1 MKIELNFNPTNRN
14 GEPHAIDYSCAQFLQ
29 EQLDK
34 RINKERPALEAR
46 VANELAESGSC
57 TLDEDSNI
65 ENNLT
70 SELEYIRSI
79 VEQLDIDNLLKGQ
92 ILEKFI

>member
-1 MKIELNFNPTNRN
+1 MKTISLNFNPVNRN
-14 GEPHAIDYSCAQFLQ
+14 GEPHAIDYSCAQFFQ

-46 VANELAESGSC
+46 VANELASNGSFQVS
-57 TLDEDSNI
+57 EEAGPNG
-65 ENNLT
+65 EA
-70 SELEYIRSI
+70 SELVYIRSI

-92 ILEKFI
+92 ILAAFA